1 MEDGFKMNVNELF
14 KLNEI
19 DGNTV
24 QIYGTVNGFAKKFFD
39 MERWVY
45 IYDIKFIKNNKLYKI
60 SNHNIRTLSTLKSLE
75 EKLLKIYNNEN

>member
-1 MEDGFKMNVNELF
+1 MNANELF

-19 DGNTV
+19 DENTV
-24 QIYGTVNGFAKKFFD
+24 QIYGTINGFAKRIFD
-39 MERWVY
+39 MQRWVY

-60 SNHNIRTLSTLKSLE
+60 SNQNIRTLSTLKSLE

>member
-1 MEDGFKMNVNELF
+1 MNANELF

-19 DGNTV
+19 DENTV
-24 QIYGTVNGFAKKFFD
+24 QIYGIVNGFAKRIFD

>member
-1 MEDGFKMNVNELF
+1 MNANEVF
-14 KLNEI
+14 RLNEI
-19 DGNTV
+19 DKNTV
-24 QIYGTVNGFAKKFFD
+24 QIYGTINGFAKRIFD

-60 SNHNIRTLSTLKSLE
+60 SNQNIRTLSTLKSLE

>member
-1 MEDGFKMNVNELF
+1 MNANELF

-19 DGNTV
+19 NENTV
-24 QIYGTVNGFAKKFFD
+24 QIYGTINGFAERIFD

>member
-1 MEDGFKMNVNELF
+1 MNVNELF

-19 DGNTV
+19 DENTV
-24 QIYGTVNGFAKKFFD
+24 QIYGTINGFAKRIFD

-60 SNHNIRTLSTLKSLE
+60 SNHNIRTLSTLKRLE